1 MFCLESRTTTTIHCV
16 CFALSLS
23 LSPAPR
29 SGSLE
34 AWILSLSQ
42 ELHLRDPRESI
53 THTKNKNQPNP
64 TYADLLPCRSSYKDN
79 FNFKAASSKE
89 VVVTLAPSPEP
100 WPWPSRQPRRPLGQS
115 RPLLRRL
122 ALDLVASH
130 LKWFPL
136 AVLGGAPVPP
146 PPLAAAGAELVPL
159 PLHPF
164 SAPRGR
170 GVGLHCFFS

>member
-1 MFCLESRTTTTIHCV
+1 MDVYPRQPEEGVL
-16 CFALSLS
+16 ALVLSGVKNDNDNPLRLLCSLS

-34 AWILSLSQ
+34 AWILSLSLSQ

-89 VVVTLAPSPEP
+89 ESVTPVLVPEP
-100 WPWPSRQPRRPLGQS
+100 CPWPSRQPH
-115 RPLLRRL
+115 
-122 ALDLVASH
+122 DH
-130 LKWFPL
+130 
-136 AVLGGAPVPP
+136 
-146 PPLAAAGAELVPL
+146 
-159 PLHPF
+159 
-164 SAPRGR
+164 
-170 GVGLHCFFS
+170 